1 VRRRTFLGTLSLG
14 AVGLAGLT
22 SVRDALATL
31 DKRDVTMPVL
41 FVGHGSPMN
50 AVVDNAFSRTWTDV
64 GATVPRPDAILCV
77 SAHWETDGVMVTAMD
92 RPRTIHDFYGFP
104 DELHSKLYPAPGSP
118 ELARRARENVR
129 KAAVGLDQS
138 WGLDHGTWSVLA
150 RMFPRADIPVIQLS
164 LDRRQSPAW
173 HYELARELR
182 PLRERGVLIMGSG
195 NIVHN
200 LRRLS
205 RQLPDSGFDWAV
217 EFDTRI
223 AQLVEKG
230 DHRGIVDYPALGAAA
245 RLAVPTNEHFLPLLY
260 ALALKDDTEPVTYFN
275 DRLNMGGISMRSL
288 YIG

>member
-1 VRRRTFLGTLSLG
+1 MTE
-14 AVGLAGLT
+14 LA
-22 SVRDALATL
+22 SVREALAAL
-31 DKRDVTMPVL
+31 DKRDVKMPVL

-50 AVVDNAFSRTWTDV
+50 AVVDNAFSRTWTEV
-64 GATVPRPDAILCV
+64 GATLARPDAILCV
-77 SAHWETDGVMVTAMD
+77 SAHWETDGVLVTAME
-92 RPRTIHDFYGFP
+92 RPPTIHDFYGFP
-104 DELHSKLYPAPGSP
+104 DVLNSKLYPAPGSP
-118 ELARRARENVR
+118 ELARRARESVT
-129 KAAVGLDQS
+129 KTVVALDQS

-150 RMFPRADIPVIQLS
+150 RMFPRADVPVIQLS

-200 LRRLS
+200 LRRLN

-223 AQLVEKG
+223 TQLVDKG
-230 DHRGIVDYPALGAAA
+230 DHRGVVDYPALGAAA

-260 ALALKDDTEPVTYFN
+260 ALALKDDTERVTYFN

-288 YIG
+288 LIG